1 MAIYSPISPGTEIPS
16 GKTIGRQGI
25 LRVHRGGGD
34 ASSVGESLYL
44 DDGGGAGGI
53 LRAFLMEQPD
63 FLPPLCSR
71 FSLFRHG
78 GGAGKRQEQK
88 GKKRDWGPENENEA
102 PEERMCC
109 VLDTVYLSNT
119 VCGILNSE

>member
-16 GKTIGRQGI
+16 GKTNGRQGI

-63 FLPPLCSR
+63 FLSPSVPGFL
-71 FSLFRHG
+71 FSGMG
-78 GGAGKRQEQK
+78 GRWQTPGAEGKKAGLGAGK
-88 GKKRDWGPENENEA
+88 
-102 PEERMCC
+102 
-109 VLDTVYLSNT
+109 
-119 VCGILNSE
+119 